1 MTDLQPGADPR
12 SCFGSVAD
20 AYDRGR
26 PSYPAPAASWLVGEQ
41 PATVLELGAG
51 TGKLTEVLVGL
62 GHEVHATDPDSAMLE
77 RLRARLPLVRATV
90 AGAEEIPLADASVD
104 VVVAGQAFHWFDL
117 ERALPEIN
125 RVLRP
130 GGHLALVWNQRDE
143 RVPWVRRLGALLGD
157 RDQRTDLADPL
168 EHSGLFGWVEEETF
182 KHRQVIDRESVL
194 DLALSRSSVAT
205 LDERGREAKLAQV
218 RAFYDDYGRGMDGM
232 QLPYLTRCYRA
243 RMVEQERAPRP
254 GGSPSTAGT
263 TEAVAEAAPEVHDSP
278 MLVTT
283 GSIPRIDVEV
293 AKATPASVL
302 DDDTAMLLIDFR

>member
-26 PSYPAPAASWLVGEQ
+26 PSYPTQAAAWLVGEQ

-62 GHEVHATDPDSAMLE
+62 GHEVHATDPDAAMLE
-77 RLRARLPLVRATV
+77 RLRARLPLVRASAT
-90 AGAEEIPLADASVD
+90 GAEEIPLADGSVD
-104 VVVAGQAFHWFDL
+104 VVVAGQAFHWFDM

-157 RDQRTDLADPL
+157 QDQRTDLADPV

-194 DLALSRSSVAT
+194 DLALSRSNIAT
-205 LDERGREAKLAQV
+205 LDEHRREAKLAEV

-232 QLPYLTRCYRA
+232 QLPYLARCYRA
-243 RMVEQERAPRP
+243 RMVEQERASRP
-254 GGSPSTAGT
+254 VSAPAGT
-263 TEAVAEAAPEVHDSP
+263 TDVVAEPAPEQHDSP

-293 AKATPASVL
+293 AKATPSSVL